1 MKYNQCFFMAS
12 LFLSYFLH
20 MNILANCVKLKE
32 MRRKEGPTNDDKQWN
47 IASTWSEHPL

>member
-1 MKYNQCFFMAS
+1 MAS

-47 IASTWSEHPL
+47 VASTWSEHPL